1 MSQQIFGKLNTKKK
15 IIILVLLGILGIL
28 LVILGSG
35 GIKTE
40 KNNENIVYTSAT
52 EEYISLLENKIR
64 NITEQISGS
73 EKVSVV
79 ISVDGGIEYIYVTN
93 DKQQGDISEREYVTV
108 KGKDGSYQLAVLR
121 EVYPEILGVTVV
133 CPGGDGAGVKFKLI
147 NAISTALGVPSNR
160 ICVTG
165 TK

>member
-93 DKQQGDISEREYVTV
+93 DKQQGDISERE
-108 KGKDGSYQLAVLR
+108 
-121 EVYPEILGVTVV
+121 
-133 CPGGDGAGVKFKLI
+133 
-147 NAISTALGVPSNR
+147 
-160 ICVTG
+160 
-165 TK
+165 